1 MAGNKVL
8 QSVESIL
15 EGFLKEN
22 QLMLYDLELVKE
34 GRDRILRVFI
44 DKEWKDSGEEKFVST
59 DDCELVS
66 RFLSDGL
73 DEEDF
78 IEENYYLEVSSP
90 GMERQLK
97 KDRDFERYMGRLVDV
112 KLYSGVNG
120 KKLHTGNLKSYE
132 DGSVTVEVDGEEL
145 KFTKEQ
151 IAKVNLAIVF

>member
-15 EGFLKEN
+15 EGFLKGN

-44 DKEWKDSGEEKFVST
+44 DKEWKDSGEEEFVST

-66 RFLSDGL
+66 RFLSDRL
-73 DEEDF
+73 DEEDL